1 MNTYWIEMI
10 GYFGTVAT
18 VATYSMKNIVP
29 LRIAGI
35 ASSFCFI
42 AYATILG
49 IWPMLLTELIILPI
63 NCYRLV
69 ETLRAEGRFVVK
81 PCPVLVAAFRT
92 VRF

>member
-1 MNTYWIEMI
+1 MNTYGIELI

-42 AYATILG
+42 TYAVILG

-63 NCYRLV
+63 NCYRLY
-69 ETLRAEGRFVVK
+69 ETLHAEGRLVMK
-81 PCPVLVAAFRT
+81 PRRHVAPSRPAR
-92 VRF
+92 V

>member
-1 MNTYWIEMI
+1 MNAYGIEMI
-10 GYFGTVAT
+10 GYFGTLAT

-42 AYATILG
+42 AYSVILG

-63 NCYRLV
+63 NAYRLY
-69 ETLRAEGRFVVK
+69 ESLRDEGRIRPIACPAFV
-81 PCPVLVAAFRT
+81 ANMRSM
-92 VRF
+92 RS

>member
-1 MNTYWIEMI
+1 MNAYGIELI
-10 GYFGTVAT
+10 GYIGTLAT

-35 ASSFCFI
+35 ASSFFFI
-42 AYATILG
+42 AYAVILG
-49 IWPMLLTELIILPI
+49 IWPMLITELIILPI
-63 NCYRLV
+63 NCYRLL

-81 PCPVLVAAFRT
+81 PCLVLVAAFRT